1 MWETR
6 TKEGRLPGRC
16 GRRWKS
22 QCPAPGAAVQPCDSG
37 QACGPHSALLPP
49 NLQGEGR
56 LLSRTI
62 RDEVIWTSKNAV
74 ESTNYT
80 CVDRC
85 MCVCVS
91 VCMRWLDGISY
102 SMHMSLSKLWEI
114 VKDKEASR
122 AAVHGVTKSQT
133 RLSN

>member
-1 MWETR
+1 MGDQNKGGKTTWTVW
-6 TKEGRLPGRC
+6 KEMEVTVSSPRGG
-16 GRRWKS
+16 
-22 QCPAPGAAVQPCDSG
+22 VQPCDSG